1 MLIRIDP
8 GDPRPLYE
16 QIELQVRA
24 AIGDGQLVAGERLP
38 PARELAED
46 IGVNVHTVLRAYG
59 ALRDAGLIELRPRR
73 GAVVSCAAPP
83 RQQLAAMARGLIEQ
97 AREHGLSSAE
107 IVDLVARQ
115 L

>member
-16 QIELQVRA
+16 QIELQVRG
-24 AIGDGQLVAGERLP
+24 AIGDGSLPPGERLP
-38 PARELAED
+38 TARELAED
-46 IGVNVHTVLRAYG
+46 IGVNVHTVLKAYG
-59 ALRDAGLIELRPRR
+59 SLRDAGLIELRPRR
-73 GAVVSCAAPP
+73 GAVVTPTAAP
-83 RQQLAAMARGLIEQ
+83 RQQLAARARGLIAE

-107 IVDLVARQ
+107 IVDLIAGE

>member
-1 MLIRIDP
+1 MLIRIAP

-24 AIGDGQLVAGERLP
+24 AIGDGSLPPGERLP
-38 PARELAED
+38 SARELAED
-46 IGVNVHTVLRAYG
+46 LGVNVHTVLKAYG
-59 ALRDAGLIELRPRR
+59 SLRDAGLIELRPRR
-73 GAVVSCAAPP
+73 GAVVALAAPP
-83 RQQLAAMARGLIEQ
+83 RQQLAVLARGFVEQ

-107 IVDLVARQ
+107 IVDLIAGE

>member
-16 QIELQVRA
+16 QIELQVRT
-24 AIGDGQLVAGERLP
+24 AIGDGSLVPGERLP

-59 ALRDAGLIELRPRR
+59 SLRDAGLIELRPRR
-73 GAVVSCAAPP
+73 GAVVSAVSPP
-83 RQQLAAMARGLIEQ
+83 RQQLAAMARGLVDQ
-97 AREHGLSSAE
+97 AREYGLTSAE
-107 IVDLVARQ
+107 IVDLITGE

>member
-16 QIELQVRA
+16 QIELQVRS
-24 AIGDGQLVAGERLP
+24 AIGDGSLTPGERLP
-38 PARELAED
+38 TARELGDD

-59 ALRDAGLIELRPRR
+59 SLRDAGLIELRPRR
-73 GAVVSCAAPP
+73 GAVVASVSPP
-83 RQQLAAMARGLIEQ
+83 RQQLAALARGFVQQ
-97 AREHGLSSAE
+97 ARAHGLSRTE
-107 IVDLVARQ
+107 IVDLIEGQ

>member
-24 AIGDGQLVAGERLP
+24 AIGDGLIVAGERLP
-38 PARELAED
+38 PARDLAED

-59 ALRDAGLIELRPRR
+59 SLRDAGLIELRPRR
-73 GAVVSCAAPP
+73 GAVVCSASPP

-107 IVDLVARQ
+107 IVDLIARQ